1 MFKRGIS
8 LRRLNIAMLI
18 ISVLLSAGLIIAMN
32 TTNSIYDDTHEFT
45 QKFIEWRSSSYD
57 LQRAS
62 DYLTEMMQDFTV
74 TGDREYLDNYFNEA
88 NVTQRREKALIA

>member
-8 LRRLNIAMLI
+8 LRRVNILMLVV
-18 ISVLLSAGLIIAMN
+18 SVLLSIGLIVAMN
-32 TTNSIYDDTHEFT
+32 ITTNINEETHEYT

-62 DYLTEMMQDFTV
+62 DYLTEMMQ
-74 TGDREYLDNYFNEA
+74 RL
-88 NVTQRREKALIA
+88 